1 LVTSDANGNLA
12 TDGGAVFAKL
22 DDIDSRLGDHAS
34 GIALAMSM
42 EAPDLVGSE
51 KFGFALNWGNFEGS
65 NALSGSVAGVLGNN
79 VFTDGDRVAM
89 SAGFGVGFENGSG
102 KSVYG
107 GRLGLQWTH

>member
-1 LVTSDANGNLA
+1 
-12 TDGGAVFAKL
+12 
-22 DDIDSRLGDHAS
+22 
-34 GIALAMSM
+34 
-42 EAPDLVGSE
+42 
-51 KFGFALNWGNFEGS
+51 
-65 NALSGSVAGVLGNN
+65 VAGVLGNN